1 MLATLNHGL
10 TALLLL
16 LVAAPSVA
24 LAHGPRDIDLHVG
37 DAHEECYFDLHPE
50 LTRAQLR
57 TFAAEAGLIA
67 RFRQT
72 TSADTLGAGNFDVSL
87 GYTVHFIDDSKGAW
101 NNTMSHPQGD
111 HYLGERLAIPALA
124 LGVGLGDDIDLEAY
138 GTLNPSSNYGLLGI
152 ATKIRLL
159 EQSDEMPVSLS
170 VRPSLGALVGPTE
183 VQVYNFSTD
192 VAVSRSFHGLAPFA
206 GITLS
211 TTAVVEASP
220 DTDIGHQSASTIV
233 GFAGVDYRW
242 RFLSVG
248 AQAEVSNIASLSL
261 RASGRF

>member
-1 MLATLNHGL
+1 MRTQ
-10 TALLLL
+10 TRFALLLL
-16 LVAAPSVA
+16 LLSTASPSIA
-24 LAHGPRDIDLHVG
+24 LAHDGDIDLHVG
-37 DAHEECYFDLHPE
+37 NAHDECYFDLHPD

-57 TFAAEAGLIA
+57 TFAAEAGQIA

-87 GYTVHFIDDSKGAW
+87 MYSVHFIDDAKGAW

-111 HYLGERLAIPALA
+111 HYLGSPLPIPALA
-124 LGVGLGDDIDLEAY
+124 LGVGLGHDVDLEAY
-138 GTLNPSSNYGLLGI
+138 GTLNPNSNYGLVGV

-170 VRPSLGALVGPTE
+170 VRPSLGALIGPTE

-192 VAVSRSFHGLAPFA
+192 VAVSRSFYGLAPFA
-206 GITLS
+206 GVTLG
-211 TTAVVEASP
+211 TTAVVERSP
-220 DTDIGHQSASTIV
+220 DTDIGHQSASQII
-233 GFAGVDYRW
+233 GFAGIDYRW

-248 AQAEVSNIASLSL
+248 AQAEISNIASVSL